1 MKEQSAE
8 NHYVTQEKKY
18 ENKEMEQTFKK
29 FKDGSHERKANKTY
43 TIEVP
48 KEEDGN
54 LGTGKKYL
62 KTESK
67 KPLQELNT

>member
-1 MKEQSAE
+1 MKEQTAE
-8 NHYVTQEKKY
+8 NHYMKTRKW
-18 ENKEMEQTFKK
+18 NKTFKK
-29 FKDGSHERKANKTY
+29 FKDGSHERKANKMY

-48 KEEDGN
+48 KEEDRN

-67 KPLQELNT
+67 KPL